1 MMQTGSPLPP
11 SVPSCGH
18 GHRATLVQTWG
29 APAGHR
35 IGTPAP
41 HMFHIECHRCGLATV
56 PTPSRALAESRWTDP
71 TQAHNRVP
79 ISQLPRA
86 RQQACA
92 ALSNAA

>member
-1 MMQTGSPLPP
+1 MMQTGALLPA

-18 GHRATLVQTWG
+18 GHRPSIVTTWG
-29 APAGHR
+29 APQGHR

-41 HMFHIECHRCGLATV
+41 DMFHIECHQCGLATV
-56 PTPSRALAESRWTDP
+56 PTTNRALAESRWTDS
-71 TQAHNRVP
+71 TQAANRVP

-92 ALSNAA
+92 AINNAA

>member
-1 MMQTGSPLPP
+1 MQTGALLPA

-18 GHRATLVQTWG
+18 GHRPSFITTWG
-29 APAGHR
+29 APQGHR

-41 HMFHIECHRCGLATV
+41 DMFHIECHQCGLATV
-56 PTPSRALAESRWTDP
+56 PSPNRALAESRWTDP

-92 ALSNAA
+92 ALINAA